1 MSVQLIL
8 REDVEGLGR
17 IGDEVHVSAG
27 YARNF
32 LLPRK
37 LAEPITK
44 GALRRIEAK
53 KLLMQKQH
61 EERINVAKAMA
72 DKIAK
77 TTLVIPMA
85 AGENDK
91 LYGSVGPSQI
101 AEALLAH
108 GIEIERNIIVLDE
121 PIRELGS
128 SEVEIKLHSEVKAI
142 AKVKIVRADDKTA
155 AKAEPPKA

>member
-17 IGDEVHVSAG
+17 IGDEVNVSKG
-27 YARNF
+27 YARNY
-32 LLPRK
+32 LLPRN

-44 GALRRIEAK
+44 GALKRIEAK
-53 KLLMQKQH
+53 KLLMQQQH
-61 EERINVAKAMA
+61 EERVNVAKAMA
-72 DKIAK
+72 EKIAK
-77 TTLVIPMA
+77 MTLVIPMA

-101 AEALLAH
+101 ADALQAQ
-108 GIEIERNIIVLDE
+108 GIEIERNIIALDE

-128 SEVEIKLHSEVKAI
+128 TEVEIKLHSEVKAI
-142 AKVKIVRADDKTA
+142 AKVKIVRTDDKTDA
-155 AKAEPPKA
+155 AEPAKA

>member
-8 REDVEGLGR
+8 LEDVAGLGR
-17 IGDEVHVSAG
+17 IGDEVHVSEG

-37 LAEPITK
+37 LGEPISK
-44 GALRRIEAK
+44 AALKRIEAK
-53 KLLMQKQH
+53 KLLLQQQH

-72 DKIAK
+72 EKIAK
-77 TTLVIPMA
+77 AALVIPMA

-91 LYGSVGPSQI
+91 LYGSVGAAQI
-101 AEALLAH
+101 AEALLAQ
-108 GIEIERNIIVLDE
+108 GIEVERNIIVLAE

-128 SEVEIKLHSEVKAI
+128 SEVEIKLHSDVKAI
-142 AKVKIVRADDKTA
+142 VKVKIVRADDKA
-155 AKAEPPKA
+155 AAEPAKA